1 MSTVLVFVGIFLCL
15 CLSNFCSAS
24 EMAFSS
30 CNVMRLEG
38 ARDGGSKRAKAAV
51 YIAEHFDD
59 ALSAILIGNNLA
71 NIGASS
77 LASVAVFLVTGE
89 DEYTWLATII
99 LTLLVIIFGETMPKI
114 SAKKNANRTSLKNA
128 YVVRTMMIIFYP
140 LVWLVVSLI
149 NLMTRGIKPADS
161 DDASDEAVEE
171 LQSIIETAEDEDVLD
186 EDQSELVQA
195 AIDFSETS
203 AFEVMTARVDVQAID
218 IEDDWEEILAI
229 VEDAPFTR
237 LPVYE
242 GSIDNV
248 IGILY
253 LNHFLKALAD
263 DGRADVRKLLM
274 PPCYVYKT
282 MKLPA
287 VLNTL
292 RKAKQ
297 HLAIVSDE
305 YGGRLG
311 VVSMEDVL
319 EQIVGDIWDE
329 SDVVEHEVVQREES
343 EYELDGA
350 MILSDFLELVGLN
363 EDDFDAESNTVGGW
377 TLEMFGGFPK
387 EGDSF
392 SFRNMTVT
400 VLAMDGRR
408 VERVLVKVAPEG
420 EKAKL

>member
-1 MSTVLVFVGIFLCL
+1 MSIYIALIGIFLCL
-15 CLSNFCSAS
+15 CLSAFCSAS
-24 EMAFSS
+24 EMSFSS
-30 CNVMRLEG
+30 CSTMRLEN
-38 ARDGGSKRAKAAV
+38 ARDAGSKRAKAAV
-51 YIAEHFDD
+51 YITEHFDD

-77 LASVAVFLVTGE
+77 LASIAVILIAGDGYAWVATVV
-89 DEYTWLATII
+89 
-99 LTLLVIIFGETMPKI
+99 LTVLVIIFGETMPKI
-114 SAKKNANRTSLKNA
+114 TAKQNANRFALKNA
-128 YVVRTMMIIFYP
+128 YIVRAMMVVFYP
-140 LVWLVVSLI
+140 LVWVVVMLI
-149 NLMTRGIKPADS
+149 KLITLGMKGETGDS
-161 DDASDEAVEE
+161 PDEAVEE

-203 AFEVMTARVDVQAID
+203 ASEVMTARVDVQAID
-218 IEDDWEEILAI
+218 IEDDWDDILAI
-229 VEDAPFTR
+229 IEDAPFTR

-242 GSIDNV
+242 GSIDNI

-263 DGRADVRKLLM
+263 NGYADIRKLLM

-287 VLNTL
+287 VLAQL

-297 HLAIVSDE
+297 HLAVVTDE
-305 YGGRLG
+305 YGGTAG

-329 SDVVEHEVVQREES
+329 SDTVEPEVVQHTES

-350 MILSDFLELVGLN
+350 MVLSDFLELVGIN
-363 EDDFDAESNTVGGW
+363 ENDFDAESDTVGGW
-377 TLEMFGGFPK
+377 TLEMFGGFPE

-392 SFRNMTVT
+392 TFRNITVT
-400 VLAMDGRR
+400 VLSMDGRR
-408 VERVLVKVAPEG
+408 VERVLVKVTPGG
-420 EKAKL
+420 EDGK

>member
-1 MSTVLVFVGIFLCL
+1 MSTVLVFAGIFLCL

-30 CNVMRLEG
+30 CNVMRLEN
-38 ARDGGSKRAKAAV
+38 ARDDGSKRAKIAV
-51 YIAEHFDD
+51 YITEHFDD

-77 LASVAVFLVTGE
+77 LASVAVILVTGG
-89 DEYTWLATII
+89 DEYAWLATII
-99 LTLLVIIFGETMPKI
+99 LTVLVIIFGETMPKI

-128 YVVRTMMIIFYP
+128 YVVRAMMIIFYP

-149 NLMTRGIKPADS
+149 KLLTMGMKPEAADA
-161 DDASDEAVEE
+161 DSDEAVEE

-218 IEDDWEEILAI
+218 IEDDWDDILAI
-229 VEDAPFTR
+229 IEDAPFTR

-253 LNHFLKALAD
+253 LNHFLKAMAD
-263 DGRADVRKLLM
+263 DGRVDIRKLLM

-282 MKLPA
+282 LKLPA

-305 YGGRLG
+305 YGGTLG

-329 SDVVEHEVVQREES
+329 SDVVEHEVVQREKS

-363 EDDFDAESNTVGGW
+363 EDDVDAESNTVGGW
-377 TLEMFGGFPK
+377 TLEMFGSFPQ

-392 SFRNMTVT
+392 TYKNLTVT
-400 VLAMDGRR
+400 VLSMDGRR
-408 VERVLVKVAPEG
+408 VERVLVKLAPSEAD
-420 EKAKL
+420 KD

>member
-30 CNVMRLEG
+30 CNVMRLEN
-38 ARDGGSKRAKAAV
+38 ARDDGSKRAKIAV
-51 YIAEHFDD
+51 YITEHFDD

-77 LASVAVFLVTGE
+77 LASVAVILVTGG
-89 DEYTWLATII
+89 DEYAWLATII
-99 LTLLVIIFGETMPKI
+99 LTVLVIIFGETKPKI

-128 YVVRTMMIIFYP
+128 YVVRAMMIIFYP

-149 NLMTRGIKPADS
+149 KLLTMGMKPEAADA
-161 DDASDEAVEE
+161 DSDEAVEE

-218 IEDDWEEILAI
+218 IEDDWDDILAI
-229 VEDAPFTR
+229 IEDAPFTR

-253 LNHFLKALAD
+253 LNHFLKAMAD
-263 DGRADVRKLLM
+263 DGRVDIRKLLM

-305 YGGRLG
+305 YGGTLG

-329 SDVVEHEVVQREES
+329 SDVVEHEVVQREKS

-363 EDDFDAESNTVGGW
+363 EDDVDAESNTVGGW
-377 TLEMFGGFPK
+377 TLEMFGSFPQ

-392 SFRNMTVT
+392 TYKNLTVT
-400 VLAMDGRR
+400 VLSMDGRR
-408 VERVLVKVAPEG
+408 VERVLVKLAPSEAD
-420 EKAKL
+420 KD

>member
-1 MSTVLVFVGIFLCL
+1 MSTVLVFAGIFLCL

-30 CNVMRLEG
+30 CNVMRLEN
-38 ARDGGSKRAKAAV
+38 ARDDGSRRAKIAV
-51 YIAEHFDD
+51 YITEHFDD

-77 LASVAVFLVTGE
+77 LASVAVILVTGG
-89 DEYTWLATII
+89 DEYAWLATII
-99 LTLLVIIFGETMPKI
+99 LTVLVIIFGETMPKI

-128 YVVRTMMIIFYP
+128 YVVRAMMIIFYP

-149 NLMTRGIKPADS
+149 KLLTMGMKPEAADA
-161 DDASDEAVEE
+161 DSDEAVEE

-218 IEDDWEEILAI
+218 IEDDWDDILAI
-229 VEDAPFTR
+229 IEDAPFTR

-253 LNHFLKALAD
+253 LNHFLKAMAD
-263 DGRADVRKLLM
+263 DGRVDIRKLLM

-305 YGGRLG
+305 YGGTLG

-329 SDVVEHEVVQREES
+329 SDVVEHEVVQREKS

-363 EDDFDAESNTVGGW
+363 EDDVDAESNTVGGW
-377 TLEMFGGFPK
+377 TLEMFGSFPQ

-392 SFRNMTVT
+392 TYRNLTVT
-400 VLAMDGRR
+400 VLSMDGRR
-408 VERVLVKVAPEG
+408 VERVLVKLAPSEAN
-420 EKAKL
+420 KD

>member
-1 MSTVLVFVGIFLCL
+1 MSTVLVFAGIFLCL

-30 CNVMRLEG
+30 CNVMRLEN
-38 ARDGGSKRAKAAV
+38 ARDDGSKRAKIAV
-51 YIAEHFDD
+51 YITEHFDD

-77 LASVAVFLVTGE
+77 LASVAVILVTGG
-89 DEYTWLATII
+89 DEYAWLATVI
-99 LTLLVIIFGETMPKI
+99 LTVLVIIFGETMPKI

-128 YVVRTMMIIFYP
+128 YVVRAMMIIFYP

-149 NLMTRGIKPADS
+149 KLLTMGMKPEAADA
-161 DDASDEAVEE
+161 DSDEAVEE

-218 IEDDWEEILAI
+218 IEDDWDDILAI
-229 VEDAPFTR
+229 IEDAPFTR

-253 LNHFLKALAD
+253 LNHFLKAMAD
-263 DGRADVRKLLM
+263 DGRADIRKLLM

-305 YGGRLG
+305 YGGTLG

-329 SDVVEHEVVQREES
+329 SDVVEHEVVQREKS

-363 EDDFDAESNTVGGW
+363 EDDVDAESNTVGGW
-377 TLEMFGGFPK
+377 TLEMFGGFPQ

-392 SFRNMTVT
+392 TYRNLTVT
-400 VLAMDGRR
+400 VLSMDGRR
-408 VERVLVKVAPEG
+408 VERVLVKLAPSESD
-420 EKAKL
+420 KD

>member
-1 MSTVLVFVGIFLCL
+1 MSTVLVFAGIFLCL

-30 CNVMRLEG
+30 CNVMRLEN
-38 ARDGGSKRAKAAV
+38 ARDDGSKRAKIAV
-51 YIAEHFDD
+51 YITEHFDD

-77 LASVAVFLVTGE
+77 LASVAVILVTGG
-89 DEYTWLATII
+89 DEYAWLATII
-99 LTLLVIIFGETMPKI
+99 LTVLVIIFGETMPKI

-128 YVVRTMMIIFYP
+128 YVVRAMMIIFYP

-149 NLMTRGIKPADS
+149 KLLTMGMKPEAADA
-161 DDASDEAVEE
+161 DSDEAVEE

-218 IEDDWEEILAI
+218 IEDDWDDILAI
-229 VEDAPFTR
+229 IEDAPFTR

-253 LNHFLKALAD
+253 LNHFLKAMAD
-263 DGRADVRKLLM
+263 DGRVDIRKLLM

-305 YGGRLG
+305 YGGTLG

-329 SDVVEHEVVQREES
+329 SDVVEHEVVQREKS

-363 EDDFDAESNTVGGW
+363 EDDVDAESNTVGGW
-377 TLEMFGGFPK
+377 TLEMFGSFPQ

-392 SFRNMTVT
+392 KYKNLTVT
-400 VLAMDGRR
+400 VLSMDGRR
-408 VERVLVKVAPEG
+408 VERVLVKLAPSEAD
-420 EKAKL
+420 KD

>member
-30 CNVMRLEG
+30 CNVMRLEN
-38 ARDGGSKRAKAAV
+38 ARDDGSKRAKIAV
-51 YIAEHFDD
+51 YITEHFDD
-59 ALSAILIGNNLA
+59 ALCAILIGNNLA

-77 LASVAVFLVTGE
+77 LASVAVILVTGG
-89 DEYTWLATII
+89 DEYAWLATVI
-99 LTLLVIIFGETMPKI
+99 LTVLVIIFGETMPKI

-149 NLMTRGIKPADS
+149 KLLTMSMKPEATDAD
-161 DDASDEAVEE
+161 SDEAVEE

-203 AFEVMTARVDVQAID
+203 ALEVMTARVDVQAID
-218 IEDDWEEILAI
+218 IEDDWDDILAI
-229 VEDAPFTR
+229 IEDAPFTR

-253 LNHFLKALAD
+253 LNHFLKAMAD
-263 DGRADVRKLLM
+263 DGRADIRKLLM

-305 YGGRLG
+305 YGGTLG

-329 SDVVEHEVVQREES
+329 SDIVEHEVVQREKS

-363 EDDFDAESNTVGGW
+363 EDDVDAESNTVGGW
-377 TLEMFGGFPK
+377 TLEMFGGFPQ

-392 SFRNMTVT
+392 TYRNLTVT
-400 VLAMDGRR
+400 VLSMDGRR
-408 VERVLVKVAPEG
+408 VERVLVKLAPTDDD
-420 EKAKL
+420 KD

>member
-30 CNVMRLEG
+30 CNVMRLEN
-38 ARDGGSKRAKAAV
+38 ARDDGSKRAKIAV
-51 YIAEHFDD
+51 YITEHFDD

-77 LASVAVFLVTGE
+77 LASVAVILVTGG
-89 DEYTWLATII
+89 DEYAWLATVI
-99 LTLLVIIFGETMPKI
+99 LTVLVIIFGETMPKI
-114 SAKKNANRTSLKNA
+114 STKKNANRTSLKNV
-128 YVVRTMMIIFYP
+128 YVVRAMMIIFYP

-149 NLMTRGIKPADS
+149 KLLTMSMKPEATDAD
-161 DDASDEAVEE
+161 SDEAVEE

-203 AFEVMTARVDVQAID
+203 ALEVMTARVDVQAID
-218 IEDDWEEILAI
+218 IEDDWDDILAI
-229 VEDAPFTR
+229 IEDAPFTR

-253 LNHFLKALAD
+253 LNHFLKAMAD
-263 DGRADVRKLLM
+263 DGRADIRKLLM

-305 YGGRLG
+305 YGGTLG

-329 SDVVEHEVVQREES
+329 SDIVEHEVVQREKS

-363 EDDFDAESNTVGGW
+363 EDDVDAESNTVGGW
-377 TLEMFGGFPK
+377 TLEMFGGFPQ

-392 SFRNMTVT
+392 TYRNLTVT
-400 VLAMDGRR
+400 VLSMDGRR
-408 VERVLVKVAPEG
+408 VERVLVKLAPTDDD
-420 EKAKL
+420 KD

>member
-1 MSTVLVFVGIFLCL
+1 MSTVLVFAGIFLCL

-30 CNVMRLEG
+30 CNVMRLEN
-38 ARDGGSKRAKAAV
+38 ARDDGSKRAKIAV
-51 YIAEHFDD
+51 YITEHFDD

-77 LASVAVFLVTGE
+77 LASVAVILVTGG
-89 DEYTWLATII
+89 DEYAWLATII
-99 LTLLVIIFGETMPKI
+99 LTVLVIIFGETMPKI

-128 YVVRTMMIIFYP
+128 YVVRAMMIIFYP

-149 NLMTRGIKPADS
+149 KLLTMGMKPEAADA
-161 DDASDEAVEE
+161 DSDEAVEE

-218 IEDDWEEILAI
+218 IEDDWDDILAI
-229 VEDAPFTR
+229 IEDAPFTR

-242 GSIDNV
+242 GSIDND

-253 LNHFLKALAD
+253 LNHFLKAMAD
-263 DGRADVRKLLM
+263 DGRVDIRKLLM

-305 YGGRLG
+305 YGGTLG

-329 SDVVEHEVVQREES
+329 SDVVEHEVVQREKS

-363 EDDFDAESNTVGGW
+363 EDDVDAESNTVGGW
-377 TLEMFGGFPK
+377 TLEMFGSFPQ

-392 SFRNMTVT
+392 TYRNLTVT
-400 VLAMDGRR
+400 VLSMDGRR
-408 VERVLVKVAPEG
+408 VERVLVKLAPSEAD
-420 EKAKL
+420 KD

>member
-1 MSTVLVFVGIFLCL
+1 MPIS
-15 CLSNFCSAS
+15 
-24 EMAFSS
+24 
-30 CNVMRLEG
+30 
-38 ARDGGSKRAKAAV
+38 
-51 YIAEHFDD
+51 
-59 ALSAILIGNNLA
+59 
-71 NIGASS
+71 ASS
-77 LASVAVFLVTGE
+77 LASVAVILVTGG
-89 DEYTWLATII
+89 DEYAWLATII
-99 LTLLVIIFGETMPKI
+99 LTVLVIIFGETMPKI

-128 YVVRTMMIIFYP
+128 YVVRAMMIIFYP

-149 NLMTRGIKPADS
+149 KLLTMGMKPEAADA
-161 DDASDEAVEE
+161 DSDEAVEE

-218 IEDDWEEILAI
+218 IEDDWDDILAI
-229 VEDAPFTR
+229 IEDAPFTR

-253 LNHFLKALAD
+253 LNHFLKAMAD
-263 DGRADVRKLLM
+263 DGRVDIRKLLM

-305 YGGRLG
+305 YGGTLG

-329 SDVVEHEVVQREES
+329 SDVVEHEVVQREKS

-363 EDDFDAESNTVGGW
+363 EDDVDAESNTVGGW
-377 TLEMFGGFPK
+377 TLEMFGSFPQ

-392 SFRNMTVT
+392 TYRNLTVT
-400 VLAMDGRR
+400 VLSMDGRR
-408 VERVLVKVAPEG
+408 VERVLVKLAPSETD
-420 EKAKL
+420 KD

>member
-1 MSTVLVFVGIFLCL
+1 MSTVLVFAGIFLCL

-30 CNVMRLEG
+30 CNVMRLEN
-38 ARDGGSKRAKAAV
+38 ARDDGSKRAKIAV
-51 YIAEHFDD
+51 YITEHFDD

-77 LASVAVFLVTGE
+77 LASVAVILVTGG
-89 DEYTWLATII
+89 DEYAWLATII
-99 LTLLVIIFGETMPKI
+99 LTALVIIFGETMPKI

-128 YVVRTMMIIFYP
+128 YVVRAMMIIFYP

-149 NLMTRGIKPADS
+149 KLLTMGMKPEAADA
-161 DDASDEAVEE
+161 DSDEAVEE

-218 IEDDWEEILAI
+218 IEDDWDDILAI
-229 VEDAPFTR
+229 IEDAPFTR

-253 LNHFLKALAD
+253 LNHFLKAMAD
-263 DGRADVRKLLM
+263 DGRVDIRKLLM

-305 YGGRLG
+305 YGGTLG

-329 SDVVEHEVVQREES
+329 SDVVEHEVVQREKS

-363 EDDFDAESNTVGGW
+363 EDDVDAESNTVGGW
-377 TLEMFGGFPK
+377 TLEMFGSFPQ

-392 SFRNMTVT
+392 TYRNLTVT
-400 VLAMDGRR
+400 VLSMDGRR
-408 VERVLVKVAPEG
+408 VERVLVKLAPSEAD
-420 EKAKL
+420 KD

>member
-1 MSTVLVFVGIFLCL
+1 MSTVLVFAGIFLCL

-30 CNVMRLEG
+30 CNVMRLEN
-38 ARDGGSKRAKAAV
+38 ARDDGSKRAKIAV
-51 YIAEHFDD
+51 YITEHFDD

-77 LASVAVFLVTGE
+77 LASVAVILVTGG
-89 DEYTWLATII
+89 DEYAWLATII
-99 LTLLVIIFGETMPKI
+99 LTVLVIIFGETMPKI

-128 YVVRTMMIIFYP
+128 YVVRAMMIIFYP

-149 NLMTRGIKPADS
+149 KLLTMGMKPEAADA
-161 DDASDEAVEE
+161 DSDEAVEE

-218 IEDDWEEILAI
+218 IEDDWDDILAI
-229 VEDAPFTR
+229 IEDAPFTR

-253 LNHFLKALAD
+253 LNHFLKAMAD
-263 DGRADVRKLLM
+263 DGRVDIRRLLM

-305 YGGRLG
+305 YGGTLG

-329 SDVVEHEVVQREES
+329 SDVVEHEVVQREKS

-363 EDDFDAESNTVGGW
+363 EDDVDAESNTVGGW
-377 TLEMFGGFPK
+377 TLEMFGSFPQ

-392 SFRNMTVT
+392 TYRNLTVT
-400 VLAMDGRR
+400 VLSMDGRR
-408 VERVLVKVAPEG
+408 VERVLVKLAPSEAN
-420 EKAKL
+420 KD

>member
-1 MSTVLVFVGIFLCL
+1 MSTVLVFAGIFLCL

-30 CNVMRLEG
+30 CNVMRLEN
-38 ARDGGSKRAKAAV
+38 ARDDGSKRAKIAV
-51 YIAEHFDD
+51 YITEHFDD

-77 LASVAVFLVTGE
+77 LASVAVILVTGG
-89 DEYTWLATII
+89 DEYAWLATII
-99 LTLLVIIFGETMPKI
+99 LTVLVIIFGETMPKI

-128 YVVRTMMIIFYP
+128 YVVRAMMIIFFP

-149 NLMTRGIKPADS
+149 KLLTMGMKPEAADA
-161 DDASDEAVEE
+161 DSDEAVEE

-218 IEDDWEEILAI
+218 IEDDWDDILAI
-229 VEDAPFTR
+229 IEDAPFTR

-253 LNHFLKALAD
+253 LNHFLKAMAD
-263 DGRADVRKLLM
+263 DGRVDIRKLLM

-305 YGGRLG
+305 YGGTLG
-311 VVSMEDVL
+311 IVSMEDVL

-329 SDVVEHEVVQREES
+329 SDVVEHEVVQREKS

-363 EDDFDAESNTVGGW
+363 EDDVDAESNTVGGW
-377 TLEMFGGFPK
+377 TLEMFGSFPQ

-392 SFRNMTVT
+392 TYRNLTVT
-400 VLAMDGRR
+400 VLSMDGRR
-408 VERVLVKVAPEG
+408 VERVLVKLAPSEAD
-420 EKAKL
+420 KD

>member
-30 CNVMRLEG
+30 CNVMRLEN
-38 ARDGGSKRAKAAV
+38 ARDDGSKRAKIAV
-51 YIAEHFDD
+51 YITEHFDD

-77 LASVAVFLVTGE
+77 LASVAVILVTGG
-89 DEYTWLATII
+89 DEYAWLATII
-99 LTLLVIIFGETMPKI
+99 LTVLVIIFGETMPKI

-128 YVVRTMMIIFYP
+128 YVVRAMMIIFYP

-149 NLMTRGIKPADS
+149 KLLTMGMKPEAADA
-161 DDASDEAVEE
+161 DSDEAVEE

-218 IEDDWEEILAI
+218 IEDDWDDILAI
-229 VEDAPFTR
+229 IEDAPFTR

-253 LNHFLKALAD
+253 LNHFLKAMAD
-263 DGRADVRKLLM
+263 DGRVDIRKLLM

-305 YGGRLG
+305 YGGTLG

-329 SDVVEHEVVQREES
+329 SDVVEHEVVQREKS

-363 EDDFDAESNTVGGW
+363 EDDVDAESNTVGGW
-377 TLEMFGGFPK
+377 TLEMFGSFPQ

-392 SFRNMTVT
+392 TYRNLTVT
-400 VLAMDGRR
+400 VLSMDGRR
-408 VERVLVKVAPEG
+408 VERVLVKLAPSEAD
-420 EKAKL
+420 KD

>member
-1 MSTVLVFVGIFLCL
+1 MSTVLVFAGIFLCL

-30 CNVMRLEG
+30 CNVMRLEN
-38 ARDGGSKRAKAAV
+38 ARDDGSKRAKIAV
-51 YIAEHFDD
+51 YITEHFDD

-77 LASVAVFLVTGE
+77 LASVAVILVTGG
-89 DEYTWLATII
+89 DEYAWLATII
-99 LTLLVIIFGETMPKI
+99 LTVLVIIFGETMPKI

-128 YVVRTMMIIFYP
+128 YVVRAMMIIFYP

-149 NLMTRGIKPADS
+149 KLLTMGMKPEAADA
-161 DDASDEAVEE
+161 DSDEAVEE

-218 IEDDWEEILAI
+218 IEDDWDDILAI
-229 VEDAPFTR
+229 IEDAPFTR

-253 LNHFLKALAD
+253 LNHFLKAMAD
-263 DGRADVRKLLM
+263 DGRVDIRKLLM
-274 PPCYVYKT
+274 PPRYVYKT

-305 YGGRLG
+305 YGGTLG

-329 SDVVEHEVVQREES
+329 SDVVEHEVVQREKS

-363 EDDFDAESNTVGGW
+363 EDDVDAESNTVGGW
-377 TLEMFGGFPK
+377 TLEMFGSFPQ

-392 SFRNMTVT
+392 TYRNLTVT
-400 VLAMDGRR
+400 VLSMDGRR
-408 VERVLVKVAPEG
+408 VERVLVKLAPSEAD
-420 EKAKL
+420 KD

>member
-30 CNVMRLEG
+30 CNVMRLEN
-38 ARDGGSKRAKAAV
+38 ARDDRSKRAKIAV
-51 YIAEHFDD
+51 YITEHFDD

-77 LASVAVFLVTGE
+77 LASVAVILVTGG
-89 DEYTWLATII
+89 DEYAWLATVI
-99 LTLLVIIFGETMPKI
+99 LTALVIIFGETMPKI

-128 YVVRTMMIIFYP
+128 YVVRAMMIIFYP

-149 NLMTRGIKPADS
+149 KLLTMGMKPETADA
-161 DDASDEAVEE
+161 DSDEAVEE

-203 AFEVMTARVDVQAID
+203 ALEVMTARVDVQAID
-218 IEDDWEEILAI
+218 IEDDWDDILAI
-229 VEDAPFTR
+229 IEDAPFTR

-253 LNHFLKALAD
+253 LNHFLKAMAD
-263 DGRADVRKLLM
+263 DGRADIRKLLM

-305 YGGRLG
+305 YGGTLG

-329 SDVVEHEVVQREES
+329 SDIVEHEVVQREKS

-363 EDDFDAESNTVGGW
+363 EDDVDAESNTVGGW
-377 TLEMFGGFPK
+377 TLEMFGGFPQ

-392 SFRNMTVT
+392 TYRNLTVT
-400 VLAMDGRR
+400 VLSMDGRR
-408 VERVLVKVAPEG
+408 VERVLVKLAPTDDD
-420 EKAKL
+420 KD

>member
-1 MSTVLVFVGIFLCL
+1 MSTVLVFAGIFLCL

-30 CNVMRLEG
+30 CNVMRLEN
-38 ARDGGSKRAKAAV
+38 ARDDGSKRAKIAV
-51 YIAEHFDD
+51 YITEHFDD

-77 LASVAVFLVTGE
+77 LASVAVILVTGG
-89 DEYTWLATII
+89 DEYAWLATII
-99 LTLLVIIFGETMPKI
+99 LTVLVIIFGETMPKI
-114 SAKKNANRTSLKNA
+114 GAKKNANRTSLKNA
-128 YVVRTMMIIFYP
+128 YVVRAMMIIFYP

-149 NLMTRGIKPADS
+149 KLLTMGMKPEAADA
-161 DDASDEAVEE
+161 DSDEAVEE

-218 IEDDWEEILAI
+218 IEDDWDDILAI
-229 VEDAPFTR
+229 IEDAPFTR

-253 LNHFLKALAD
+253 LNHFLKAMAD
-263 DGRADVRKLLM
+263 DGRVDIRKLLM

-305 YGGRLG
+305 YGGTLG

-329 SDVVEHEVVQREES
+329 SDVVEHEVVQREKS

-363 EDDFDAESNTVGGW
+363 EDDVDAESNTVGGW
-377 TLEMFGGFPK
+377 TLEMFGSFPQ

-392 SFRNMTVT
+392 TYRNLTVT
-400 VLAMDGRR
+400 VLSMDGRR
-408 VERVLVKVAPEG
+408 VERVLVKLAPSEAD
-420 EKAKL
+420 KD

>member
-1 MSTVLVFVGIFLCL
+1 MSTVLVFAGIFLCL

-30 CNVMRLEG
+30 CNVMRLEN
-38 ARDGGSKRAKAAV
+38 ARDDGSKRAKIAV
-51 YIAEHFDD
+51 YITEHFDD

-77 LASVAVFLVTGE
+77 LASVAVILVTGG
-89 DEYTWLATII
+89 DKYAWLATII
-99 LTLLVIIFGETMPKI
+99 LTVLVIIFGETMPKI

-128 YVVRTMMIIFYP
+128 YVVRAMMIIFYP

-149 NLMTRGIKPADS
+149 KLLTMGMKPEAADA
-161 DDASDEAVEE
+161 DSDEAVEE

-218 IEDDWEEILAI
+218 IEDDWDDILAI
-229 VEDAPFTR
+229 IEDAPFTR

-253 LNHFLKALAD
+253 LNHFLKAMAD
-263 DGRADVRKLLM
+263 DGRVDIRKLLM

-305 YGGRLG
+305 YGGTLG

-329 SDVVEHEVVQREES
+329 SDVVEHEVVQREKS

-363 EDDFDAESNTVGGW
+363 EDDVDAESNTVGGW
-377 TLEMFGGFPK
+377 TLEMFGSFPQ

-392 SFRNMTVT
+392 TYRNLTVT
-400 VLAMDGRR
+400 VLSMDGRR
-408 VERVLVKVAPEG
+408 VERVLVKLAPSEAD
-420 EKAKL
+420 KD

>member
-1 MSTVLVFVGIFLCL
+1 MSTVLVFAGIFLCL

-30 CNVMRLEG
+30 CNVMRLEN
-38 ARDGGSKRAKAAV
+38 ARDDGSKRAKIAV
-51 YIAEHFDD
+51 YITEHFDD

-77 LASVAVFLVTGE
+77 LASVAVILVTGG
-89 DEYTWLATII
+89 DEYAWLATII
-99 LTLLVIIFGETMPKI
+99 LTVLVIIFGETMPKI

-128 YVVRTMMIIFYP
+128 YVVRAMMIIFYP
-140 LVWLVVSLI
+140 LIWLVVSLI
-149 NLMTRGIKPADS
+149 KLLTMGMKPEAADA
-161 DDASDEAVEE
+161 DSDEAVEE

-218 IEDDWEEILAI
+218 IEDDWDDILAI
-229 VEDAPFTR
+229 IEDAPFTR

-253 LNHFLKALAD
+253 LNHFLKAMAD
-263 DGRADVRKLLM
+263 DGRVDIRKLLM

-305 YGGRLG
+305 YGGTLG

-329 SDVVEHEVVQREES
+329 SDVVEHEVVQREKS

-363 EDDFDAESNTVGGW
+363 EDDVDAESNTVGGW
-377 TLEMFGGFPK
+377 TLEMFGSFPQ

-392 SFRNMTVT
+392 TYRNLTVT
-400 VLAMDGRR
+400 VLSMDGRR
-408 VERVLVKVAPEG
+408 VERVLVKLAPSEAD
-420 EKAKL
+420 KD